1 MSYDLFLIITFVLV
15 ILQGVFIFLLFWRDL
30 PAYRYNKQNEILCEE
45 EKQAI
50 FLDIGVVILLF
61 FILTYFWETHLE
73 YVKKLMG
80 L

>member
-1 MSYDLFLIITFVLV
+1 MSYDLFLIITFIMV
-15 ILQGVFIFLLFWRDL
+15 ILQGVFIILLFWRDL
-30 PAYRYNKQNEILCEE
+30 PAYKYNKQNEIPYEE

-50 FLDIGVVILLF
+50 FLDIGIVVLLF
-61 FILTYFWETHLE
+61 FILTYFWVAHIG